1 MTKGR
6 RRSAAHHSGTRIL
19 AFKTNGYGPSIK
31 YVLCHHSRVSG
42 GEEYQNRKHCNLVS
56 STAKQP
62 QCQCAKRSTT
72 LFSLSSRLL
81 IITDIASTRHA
92 SIEIAR
98 WSCAVPTAL
107 PAAGLPIIRGGNALA
122 VSAEHFFAT
131 SAVTADALFVVQA
144 TLM

>member
-1 MTKGR
+1 LNDKGS
-6 RRSAAHHSGTRIL
+6 SAFSSS
-19 AFKTNGYGPSIK
+19 FKTNGYGPSIK
-31 YVLCHHSRVSG
+31 HVLCHHSRVSG

-62 QCQCAKRSTT
+62 QCQCANRSTT

-92 SIEIAR
+92 SIEI
-98 WSCAVPTAL
+98 VPLVVRRSYWL
-107 PAAGLPIIRGGNALA
+107 PAAGLPITRGGNALA

-144 TLM
+144 TPM